1 MPHPLWQDAKYWEM
15 LLWECTEEQLRTIP
29 HSVRWYDM
37 RERERNEAVKRVH
50 DVLTSQV
57 MAVEHSML
65 ELGCDQ
71 KLVRE
76 FVYRMCSMHQLGE
89 GQRHMLLHHLN
100 TRTRQEDK
108 E

>member
-1 MPHPLWQDAKYWEM
+1 MARCQVLGNVIVGMYRGA
-15 LLWECTEEQLRTIP
+15 LRTIP